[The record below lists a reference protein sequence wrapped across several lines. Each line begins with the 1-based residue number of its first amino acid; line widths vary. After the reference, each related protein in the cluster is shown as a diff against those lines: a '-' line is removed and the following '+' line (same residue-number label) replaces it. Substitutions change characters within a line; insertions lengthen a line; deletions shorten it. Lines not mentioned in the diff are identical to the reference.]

1 VRVLAHPLDYD
12 ASGVDVLAGAEAGA
26 GAEVSVVAG
35 LLSAV
40 EALLLDELAAALLP
54 E

>member
-1 VRVLAHPLDYD
+1 VRVLAHPRGYD

-26 GAEVSVVAG
+26 AAVVSVAAG

-40 EALLLDELAAALLP
+40 DALLVDELAADLP
-54 E
+54 PE